1 MNILA
6 RPEGTYVCFQSW
18 GRVSGKASEMLGF
31 LHVAPGGGGRRRGM
45 MEVSVDWTPEAPG
58 GLRTASG
65 IPCAP
70 GGK

>member
-31 LHVAPGGGGRRRGM
+31 LHVAPGGGQEKRN
-45 MEVSVDWTPEAPG
+45 DG
-58 GLRTASG
+58 GECGLDT
-65 IPCAP
+65 
-70 GGK
+70 